1 VWYLHWTIY
10 FLISDFGGCA
20 ATNCG
25 FALRPVADC
34 SIGSCGMF
42 EIFAM
47 FLEVVFDAADFFLM
61 RGIRL
66 LL

>member
-1 VWYLHWTIY
+1 MWYLHWTIY

-20 ATNCG
+20 GTNCAS
-25 FALRPVADC
+25 ALCPVVDC
-34 SIGSCGMF
+34 SIRRCGVSD
-42 EIFAM
+42 IFVM
-47 FLEVVFDAADFFLM
+47 FLEFVFEAAECFLM